1 MKDTLNAKI
10 KHREPF
16 RPFAPSTLLEAA
28 RRTST
33 LVRLA
38 ARSTARSCCSSPACG
53 PTSSTCCP
61 AITHVDGTARVQ
73 TVAARRI
80 RSTTQLIEEFGKLTG
95 VPVLVNTSFN
105 VNGEPIVCTP
115 AEAFNSFAHTDM
127 DYLVMGNALIP
138 ASSKRKLGAYPGQG
152 AGARRR
158 RGGRLRISLG
168 KKVVA
173 IALPWVFLV
182 VFASLYIL
190 LALPR
195 VRDGHPLAICLG
207 AFVALVFAVFFV
219 AAITF
224 SRDVVLNRW
233 PEPQQ

>member
-1 MKDTLNAKI
+1 M
-10 KHREPF
+10 
-16 RPFAPSTLLEAA
+16 
-28 RRTST
+28 
-33 LVRLA
+33 
-38 ARSTARSCCSSPACG
+38 
-53 PTSSTCCP
+53 
-61 AITHVDGTARVQ
+61 
-73 TVAARRI
+73 
-80 RSTTQLIEEFGKLTG
+80 
-95 VPVLVNTSFN
+95 
-105 VNGEPIVCTP
+105 
-115 AEAFNSFAHTDM
+115 
-127 DYLVMGNALIP
+127 
-138 ASSKRKLGAYPGQG
+138 
-152 AGARRR
+152 
-158 RGGRLRISLG
+158 
-168 KKVVA
+168 A